1 MAWEVDVEQK
11 QGQIPHLT
19 QGKHDALGILIPGA
33 YEWGDSGAAAPEPV
47 SGSNC
52 VSQLVSEYQVC
63 NRTRL
68 LARVMEL
75 QLRYHRRIIQ

>member
-1 MAWEVDVEQK
+1 MEQK

-47 SGSNC
+47 TVRNC
-52 VSQLVSEYQVC
+52 VSQLLSKFQVS
-63 NRTRL
+63 NRTGL

-75 QLRYHRRIIQ
+75 QRRYHRRIIQ